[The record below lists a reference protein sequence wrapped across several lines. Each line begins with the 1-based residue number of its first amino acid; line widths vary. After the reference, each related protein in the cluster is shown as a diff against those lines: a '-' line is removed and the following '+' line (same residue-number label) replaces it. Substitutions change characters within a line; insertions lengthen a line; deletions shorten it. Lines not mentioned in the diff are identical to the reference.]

1 MKRSEFLEQLR
12 QELAGKI
19 PDTAVHEQLDY
30 YTRYISEQVADGVP
44 EDQVVDE
51 LGDPWIIARNVIADY
66 ERKHADAD
74 AAREQAARDAK
85 ADRDYAMS
93 QRKGGAFT
101 YIMVLLIAILIIV
114 LIVSAVVGTM
124 AFLFRQLPVL
134 FFIIVVVWVVH
145 RLRN

>member
-1 MKRSEFLEQLR
+1 MKRSEFLEQLKE
-12 QELAGKI
+12 ELTGKI
-19 PDTAVHEQLDY
+19 PNAAVHEQLDY
-30 YTRYISEQVADGVP
+30 YTRYISEQVAGGVA
-44 EDQVVDE
+44 EEQVIDE

-66 ERKHADAD
+66 ERKHTDAD

-124 AFLFRQLPVL
+124 AFLFRQLPLL
-134 FFIIVVVWVVH
+134 FFIILAIWLVH